1 MILKSYQYRPYVH
14 KFEPRCAAASRVSVI
29 RLPVSRCNQVGAIR
43 PSASST
49 GSIGN
54 GAGTLINISEIL
66 ALLRPAASEW
76 NRLADKEIRFVGR
89 EEHTE
94 QCIFTAGC
102 QTRTGH
108 SLEDLLETG

>member
-1 MILKSYQYRPYVH
+1 MKLFGLIKSQACSEIQLSIP
-14 KFEPRCAAASRVSVI
+14 PRTAKTSR
-29 RLPVSRCNQVGAIR
+29 RAP